1 MQFKQGKCIRQSD
14 LEERCEKCYQ
24 NVQPLFQGKKV
35 INRVYI
41 HTYITKISGGKLK
54 SDQFLC
60 PEKPKMAKSYL
71 ITTWISFLQNC
82 DICFN
87 QESLPITYYNFHH
100 KNLVRP
106 KIKSP
111 NWQGSQR
118 VSYKTNF
125 SQKESMHLIH
135 IKFKTT

>member
-1 MQFKQGKCIRQSD
+1 MW
-14 LEERCEKCYQ
+14 
-24 NVQPLFQGKKV
+24 KV
-35 INRVYI
+35 LPKRPTLVSRKEDDKPGI
-41 HTYITKISGGKLK
+41 HTYIHYQNIRGKLK

-71 ITTWISFLQNC
+71 ITTWISLLQNC

-125 SQKESMHLIH
+125 SQKESMYLIH
-135 IKFKTT
+135 IKFKMTYQNNQGEILVRSFLRP